1 MWADEGA
8 LDAVAQRLGRWEA
21 SFADRAQRTR
31 SLTSQIQTLSGTA
44 HSPDRTV
51 EATVD
56 STGQL
61 VDLRLDER
69 IRQRPA
75 AHIAE
80 QIIAAARTAYAD
92 LLRQVG
98 EVTRETLGDDP
109 AGAAIVESYQRR
121 VRPQAG
127 DADAAR

>member
-1 MWADEGA
+1 MWADEAA
-8 LDAVAQRLGRWEA
+8 LDAVAQRLDRWEA

-31 SLTSQIQTLSGTA
+31 SLTSQIEALTGTA

-56 STGQL
+56 PSGQL

-69 IRQRPA
+69 IRHRPT

-80 QIIAAARTAYAD
+80 QIIAAARAAYAD
-92 LLRQVG
+92 LLRQVT
-98 EVTRETLGDDP
+98 EVTREILGDDP

-121 VRPQAG
+121 ARPEAG
-127 DADAAR
+127 GTGAAR